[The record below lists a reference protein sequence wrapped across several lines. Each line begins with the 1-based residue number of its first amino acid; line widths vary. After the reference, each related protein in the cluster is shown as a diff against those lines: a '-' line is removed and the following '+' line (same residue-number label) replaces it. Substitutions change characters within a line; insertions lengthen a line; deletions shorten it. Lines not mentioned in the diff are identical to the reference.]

1 MLNEDKSLKIT
12 TDEAIDLL
20 GLLNKLSLKDILVNY
35 IKTDSKLENSKSS
48 EYRKLQNLLIDRI
61 GDTEKYLALSDAEKS
76 LMADKILEEHNDI
89 AEKLNNIKEEKDT
102 LDSEFGLDFVLRIP
116 SAKKE
121 VYRVLAKIFETD
133 AKKIEEQDV
142 AETAKMIKGIIQSP
156 TFQGF
161 FKLATNLKK

>member
-142 AETAKMIKGIIQSP
+142 AETAEMIKGIIQSP

>member
-61 GDTEKYLALSDAEKS
+61 GDTEKYLVLSDAEKS

-133 AKKIEEQDV
+133 ANKIEEQDV

>member
-61 GDTEKYLALSDAEKS
+61 GDTEKYLVLSDAEKS

-142 AETAKMIKGIIQSP
+142 AETAEMIKGIIQSP